1 MAVASARPL
10 CKQSAPRSR
19 QITTSTPRHSILQAW
34 CPTNSVKALKVIR
47 SIFEM
52 HQNWWGPR
60 IQTAGRFRNPGPELR
75 SQFGDG
81 KGEVGR
87 GMRKGKKD
95 SKNCGNGFHCPTH
108 YIHRAVLTNGHTEHV
123 PRPPRIFFLFEGLWW
138 HNFLKTHYLIT
149 FAKIN
154 CKGNPVNTF

>member
-1 MAVASARPL
+1 M
-10 CKQSAPRSR
+10 
-19 QITTSTPRHSILQAW
+19 
-34 CPTNSVKALKVIR
+34 
-47 SIFEM
+47 
-52 HQNWWGPR
+52 GPR
-60 IQTAGRFRNPGPELR
+60 IQTAGRFRNPGPRLR

-123 PRPPRIFFLFEGLWW
+123 PRPPGFFFLFEGLWW
-138 HNFLKTHYLIT
+138 HNFLKTNHLIT